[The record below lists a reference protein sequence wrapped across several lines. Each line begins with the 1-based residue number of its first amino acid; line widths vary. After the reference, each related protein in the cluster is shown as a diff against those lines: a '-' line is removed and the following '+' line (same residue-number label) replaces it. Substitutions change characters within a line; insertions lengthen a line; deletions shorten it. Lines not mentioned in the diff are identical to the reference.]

1 MKFYIMDTNK
11 KKKRW
16 FRWYFCDRKNALRS
30 FFINYDVRVNLGE
43 EMFKNIS
50 SRVKKMG
57 KLHYPDDYIS
67 NGWDSLITNKD
78 LFQVIDNS
86 DNEDFY
92 ILSGLLSAKNKM
104 KQVRAFLEEFME
116 MRRKA
121 KAKNG
126 FIILSNRIGGELFDE
141 FRKEFKKK
149 YLKDN
154 INLIIQDK
162 NLEIP
167 VIFGMIIKE
176 KIIRKP
182 YARRPYS
189 ETIKKYIESLSEDQ
203 KNRLVE
209 IETLV
214 RKLMKKHGV
223 AHFKFEFYRGRGGT
237 LGRCTRDTIKLSIKH
252 CLEDYDMEIKDTIL
266 HEIAH
271 AIVGIEN
278 MHNKVWKEKAKEL
291 GARPSRYGL
300 VILPKKPSH
309 L

>member
-1 MKFYIMDTNK
+1 MRT
-11 KKKRW
+11 
-16 FRWYFCDRKNALRS
+16 
-30 FFINYDVRVNLGE
+30 NLGE
-43 EMFKNIS
+43 EVFKNFS
-50 SRVKKMG
+50 DRVKKMG
-57 KLHYPDDYIS
+57 KLHYPEDYIS
-67 NGWDSLITNKD
+67 NGWDSLITNKE
-78 LFQVIDNS
+78 LFEVLENPDNS
-86 DNEDFY
+86 EFG
-92 ILSGLLSAKNKM
+92 ILSGVLNAKNKM

-121 KAKNG
+121 KAKNA
-126 FIILSNRIGGELFDE
+126 FIILSNRIAGRLFDE

-149 YLKDN
+149 YPKDN

-167 VIFGMIIKE
+167 VIFGMVIKK

-182 YARRPYS
+182 YVRKPYS

-209 IETLV
+209 IETLA

-237 LGRCTRDTIKLSIKH
+237 LGLCTRDTIKLSIQH
-252 CLEDYDMEIKDTIL
+252 CLEDYDIEIKDTIL

-300 VILPKKPSH
+300 FIFPKKPSTM
-309 L
+309 